1 MESQEFQFTAAPAPE
16 SSELV
21 CNPVISA
28 HTPQTRPDLHEL
40 LIPETEP
47 VAPNPARTAAL
58 LLKHQALKT
67 LSRLNREGIRAGEIT
82 IPEFHPFSSF
92 VGWLYRA
99 RKGAKTAYKQVLN
112 DVLCGEYGAKD
123 YDLIQLEEGEAQDID
138 DIIEHLGNY
147 FPADCI
153 QVQEISPPRIL
164 FSSSAGT
171 TDDAPI
177 SDPVESV
184 ASLSGLLDQSGK
196 RSSSPDPPTRIQALK
211 QLYEALKQLSDL
223 NKSEIEAGTVS
234 HPSEETATLYLPW
247 IYMAREALLKV
258 NDGVYYDVEVGR
270 FGTKIYPLLTLKD
283 LGPGASQKHVI
294 AFFADHFPAS
304 CIATG
309 NKDPMTIYFSP
320 NN

>member
-1 MESQEFQFTAAPAPE
+1 MESQESQFTAALTPE

-21 CNPVISA
+21 CHPVISA
-28 HTPQTRPDLHEL
+28 FTPQTRPDLHEL
-40 LIPETEP
+40 QIPETEP
-47 VAPNPARTAAL
+47 TAPNPARTAAL

-67 LSRLNREGIRAGEIT
+67 LSKLNREDITAGVIT
-82 IPEFHPFSSF
+82 IPEFHPCSSF

-99 RKGAKTAYKQVLN
+99 REAAKTAYNQVLH
-112 DVLCGEYGAKD
+112 DVLCGEYGAKS
-123 YDLIQLEEGEAQDID
+123 YDLIQIEGGEDQDIG
-138 DIIEHLGNY
+138 DIIERLGNY

-153 QVQEISPPRIL
+153 QVIEISPYRIICPYRIL
-164 FSSSAGT
+164 FSPSAGS
-171 TDDAPI
+171 TDVTV
-177 SDPVESV
+177 SN
-184 ASLSGLLDQSGK
+184 
-196 RSSSPDPPTRIQALK
+196 PTRQETLK
-211 QLYEALKQLSDL
+211 QLYEALKQLSDI

-247 IYMAREALLKV
+247 IYMAREALKKV
-258 NDGVYYDVEVGR
+258 NDEVYYDVEVGR